1 MTSIRKIAANRR
13 NSRNSSGPRSAAG
26 KSLASRNARRHGL
39 AVEAHRQFAPSAEVE
54 RFAKAICAED
64 SDPAILAAAVKIADN
79 EFALQAIRAQQAAV
93 IERLR
98 EPHAVPFAKRDN
110 SLHLT
115 TARFMEAWLADK
127 KIASLIPDM
136 LEKYKDQMPP
146 PIAGNS
152 PAGSSYGDLVPIGL
166 KALLEEP
173 APAEGAHEPLDPAN
187 KQMEEG
193 EERDQYQALEAAV
206 LDLVRLD
213 RYERRAWSRQKRAIN
228 HFINIKM
235 RNSWSA

>member
-1 MTSIRKIAANRR
+1 MMSIRKITANRR

-26 KSLASRNARRHGL
+26 KSLASRNALRHGL
-39 AVEAHRQFAPSAEVE
+39 AAVAHRQLAPSAEVE
-54 RFAKAICAED
+54 RFAKAICAND

-79 EFALQAIRAQQAAV
+79 EFALQAIRAQQVAV

-98 EPHAVPFAKRDN
+98 EPYAVPFAKRDN
-110 SLHLT
+110 SLQLA
-115 TARFMEAWLADK
+115 TARFMEAWLADR
-127 KIASLIPDM
+127 KIASLVPGL

-146 PIAGNS
+146 FLADNS
-152 PAGSSYGDLVPIGL
+152 PDGSDYGDLVPIGL

-173 APAEGAHEPLDPAN
+173 ASPEAGQGTLDPAN
-187 KQMEEG
+187 KPIEEG
-193 EERDQYQALEAAV
+193 GERDQYQALEAAV

-235 RNSWSA
+235 RNS